1 MNRRLFA
8 WLRLFLPV
16 ALLIGLGA
24 YAYVDSHR
32 ASRLS
37 EIRARE
43 ASNVSMGV
51 AMLDRRTQIIRHDLN
66 FLARLN
72 AIEGAAGP
80 DMARMEKSFVE
91 LLRVK
96 PVYDQM
102 RWIDASGQE
111 LLRVELKDGQPFVVA
126 KDQLQNKAGR
136 YYVTETLKLAA
147 GAVYI
152 SPMDL
157 NIENGAIEVPHKATL
172 RLATPLSD
180 EQGEKRGII
189 VLNYLADEML
199 AYMESVT
206 GPVADHLMLL
216 NSASYFIH
224 APNPADAWGFMFN
237 DTSRRLSARFPDAWA
252 RLANDDHGQFVDA
265 QGLSPAGRDIQCR
278 CHSWQ

>member
-32 ASRLS
+32 TSRLS

-66 FLARLN
+66 YLVRLN
-72 AIEGAAGP
+72 AIQGEAGP

-126 KDQLQNKAGR
+126 KDELKNKAGR
-136 YYVTETLKLAA
+136 YYVTETLRLAA

-157 NIENGAIEVPHKATL
+157 NVENGVIEVPHKATL
-172 RLATPLSD
+172 RLATPLAD
-180 EQGEKRGII
+180 GQGKKTRHH
-189 VLNYLADEML
+189 Y
-199 AYMESVT
+199 SQ
-206 GPVADHLMLL
+206 
-216 NSASYFIH
+216 
-224 APNPADAWGFMFN
+224 
-237 DTSRRLSARFPDAWA
+237 LS
-252 RLANDDHGQFVDA
+252 G
-265 QGLSPAGRDIQCR
+265 
-278 CHSWQ
+278 

>member
-37 EIRARE
+37 EISASE
-43 ASNVSMGV
+43 ASNVSMGA

-80 DMARMEKSFVE
+80 DIARMAKSFIE

-111 LLRVELKDGQPFVVA
+111 LLRVELKDGAAFVVA
-126 KDQLQNKAGR
+126 KDQLQDKAGR

-147 GAVYI
+147 GEVYI
-152 SPMDL
+152 SPLDL
-157 NIENGAIEVPHKATL
+157 NVENGAIEVP
-172 RLATPLSD
+172 R
-180 EQGEKRGII
+180 Q
-189 VLNYLADEML
+189 AD
-199 AYMESVT
+199 A
-206 GPVADHLMLL
+206 
-216 NSASYFIH
+216 SASH
-224 APNPADAWGFMFN
+224 PTGRWTWGK
-237 DTSRRLSARFPDAWA
+237 TRHHCAQLS
-252 RLANDDHGQFVDA
+252 G
-265 QGLSPAGRDIQCR
+265 
-278 CHSWQ
+278 